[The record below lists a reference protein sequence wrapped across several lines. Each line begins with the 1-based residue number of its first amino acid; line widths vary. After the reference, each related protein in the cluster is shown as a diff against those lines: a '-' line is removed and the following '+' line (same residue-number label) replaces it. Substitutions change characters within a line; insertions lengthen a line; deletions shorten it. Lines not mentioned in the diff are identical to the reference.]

1 MASEN
6 RIVPVVLCGGT
17 GSRLWPLSRDG
28 HPKQFLRLLGNH
40 TLLQDTLLRVRG
52 IDGVG
57 APILVSN
64 EAHRFVVAE
73 QAREIGCEPAAILL
87 EPHARN
93 TAPAAAVAALK
104 AQAGGDDP
112 ILLVLPSDH
121 LVRDHAAFAR
131 SVAAASAGAAAGA
144 IATLGVVPTFP
155 ATGYGYIKAV
165 PTNDTGLMTVKRF
178 VEKPS
183 LEQATDF
190 LGEGNCYWN
199 SGMFLFRASVY
210 LEALR
215 QFAPEILRAAEQAV
229 ARGKSDL
236 DFCRLDAD
244 AFGACPSDSIDY
256 AVMEHLR
263 DARMAPLAADWSD
276 IGSWDAVWKAA
287 DKTEDNNAAI
297 GNVVTH
303 GARDCLVHASH
314 RMVAVAGLDSVIV
327 VETPDVV
334 LVVHKDHAQDVKQL
348 VEALR
353 AQGRSEAT
361 QHRQI
366 YRPWGSYD
374 CVDHGQRYQVKR
386 ISVKPGAKLS
396 LQKHH
401 HRAEHW
407 VVVSGTARVRRGD
420 VEFLLTEDQST
431 YIPIGET
438 HSLENPGRIPL
449 ELIEIQSGS
458 YLGEDDIIR
467 MADIYGRT

>member
-1 MASEN
+1 MAKDNE
-6 RIVPVVLCGGT
+6 IVPVVLCGGT

-28 HPKQFLRLLGNH
+28 HPKQFLRLLGERS
-40 TLLQDTLLRVRG
+40 LLQDTLLRVREVPH
-52 IDGVG
+52 IA

-73 QAREIGCEPAAILL
+73 QAREIGCEPAAIML

-93 TAPAAAVAALK
+93 TAPAAAVAALR
-104 AQAGGDDP
+104 ARANGADP

-121 LVRDHAAFAR
+121 LIRDHEGFAR
-131 SVAAASAGAAAGA
+131 AVTAASAAAAAGA
-144 IATLGVVPTFP
+144 IVTLGVVPTFP

-165 PTNDTGLMTVKRF
+165 PTNVTELLSVSRF

-183 LEQATDF
+183 LEQATDY
-190 LGEGNCYWN
+190 LGEGNCFWN
-199 SGMFLFRASVY
+199 SGMFLFRASAY
-210 LEALR
+210 LAAL
-215 QFAPEILRAAEQAV
+215 QEFAPAILDACKQAV
-229 ARGKSDL
+229 ERGQMDL
-236 DFCRLDAD
+236 DFCRLDGA
-244 AFGACPSDSIDY
+244 AFEACPSDSIDY
-256 AVMEHLR
+256 AVMEHVR
-263 DARMAPLAADWSD
+263 GAQMAPLASDWSD
-276 IGSWDAVWKAA
+276 VGSWDAVWKAA
-287 DKTEDNNAAI
+287 DKNADNNVAI

-303 GARDCLVHASH
+303 GAKDCMVHASH
-314 RMVAVAGLDSVIV
+314 RLVAIAGLDNVIV

-334 LVVHKDHAQDVKQL
+334 MVVHKDHAQDVKHL
-348 VEALR
+348 VEGLR
-353 AQGRSEAT
+353 AEGRSEAT
-361 QHRQI
+361 QHRQV

-374 CVDHGQRYQVKR
+374 SVDNGQRYQVKR

-396 LQKHH
+396 LQMHH

-407 VVVSGTARVRRGD
+407 VVVSGTARVRRGE
-420 VEFLLTEDQST
+420 VEYLLTEDQST

>member
-28 HPKQFLRLLGNH
+28 HPKQFLRLLGDH
-40 TLLQDTLLRVRG
+40 TLLQDTLLRVRD

-93 TAPAAAVAALK
+93 TAPAAAVAAIK

-121 LVRDHAAFAR
+121 LVRDHAAFA
-131 SVAAASAGAAAGA
+131 SAVTAASAAAAAGA
-144 IATLGVVPTFP
+144 VATLGVVPTFP

-165 PTNDTGLMTVKRF
+165 PTNDGALMTVKRF

-210 LEALR
+210 LAALR
-215 QFAPEILRAAEQAV
+215 QFAPDILRAAEQAL

-263 DARMAPLAADWSD
+263 DGRMAPLAADWSD

-287 DKTEDNNAAI
+287 EKTEGNNAAV

-303 GARDCLVHASH
+303 RARDCLVHASH
-314 RMVAVAGLDSVIV
+314 RMVAVAGLENVIV

-348 VEALR
+348 VETLR
-353 AQGRSEAT
+353 AQGTPRGDAASAGLPALGVVRQRRSWPALSGQTHQRQTRRQAVAAEASPP
-361 QHRQI
+361 R
-366 YRPWGSYD
+366 RALGGG
-374 CVDHGQRYQVKR
+374 VG
-386 ISVKPGAKLS
+386 
-396 LQKHH
+396 
-401 HRAEHW
+401 HRAR
-407 VVVSGTARVRRGD
+407 APRRR
-420 VEFLLTEDQST
+420 
-431 YIPIGET
+431 
-438 HSLENPGRIPL
+438 RIPADRGSVHL
-449 ELIEIQSGS
+449 YPDRRDPQSRKS
-458 YLGEDDIIR
+458 RPDPAR
-467 MADIYGRT
+467 ADRDPVRLVPWRR

>member
-1 MASEN
+1 MASDN
-6 RIVPVVLCGGT
+6 QIVPVILCGGT

-28 HPKQFLRLLGNH
+28 YPKQFLRLLGEH
-40 TLLQDTLLRVRG
+40 SLLQDTLLRVG
-52 IDGVG
+52 DIDGI
-57 APILVSN
+57 APPILVSN

-73 QAREIGCEPAAILL
+73 QAREIGCTPAAILL

-93 TAPAAAVAALK
+93 TAPAAAVAAIH
-104 AQAGGDDP
+104 AQAKGDDP
-112 ILLVLPSDH
+112 LLLVLPSDH
-121 LVRDHAAFAR
+121 LVRDRAAFTRA
-131 SVAAASAGAAAGA
+131 VATASAAAAAGA

-165 PTNDTGLMTVKRF
+165 PTGEGEPMTVKRF

-183 LEQATDF
+183 LAQATDF

-210 LEALR
+210 LDALA
-215 QFAPEILRAAEQAV
+215 QFAPDILRAAREAV
-229 ARGKSDL
+229 TRGKSDL
-236 DFCRLDAD
+236 DFCRLDPD
-244 AFGACPSDSIDY
+244 AFAVCPSDSIDY
-256 AVMEHLR
+256 AVMEHVR
-263 DARMAPLAADWSD
+263 EARMAPLEADWSD
-276 IGSWDAVWKAA
+276 VGSWDAVWKAA
-287 DKTEDNNAAI
+287 DKTADDNAEI
-297 GNVVTH
+297 GNVVTRN
-303 GARDCLVHASH
+303 ARGCLVHASH
-314 RMVAVAGLDSVIV
+314 RLVAVAGLQNVIV
-327 VETPDVV
+327 IETPDVV
-334 LVVHKDHAQDVKQL
+334 LVVDKEHCQDVKQL
-348 VEALR
+348 VESLR
-353 AQGRSEAT
+353 AEGRPEAT
-361 QHRQI
+361 QHRLV

-374 CVDHGQRYQVKR
+374 SVDNGQRYQVKR
-386 ISVKPGAKLS
+386 ITVKPGAKLS

-420 VEFLLTEDQST
+420 VEYLLTEDQST

>member
-1 MASEN
+1 MASDTQ
-6 RIVPVVLCGGT
+6 IIPVVLCGGT

-28 HPKQFLRLLGNH
+28 YPKQFLRLLGDNS
-40 TLLQDTLLRVRG
+40 LLQDTLLRVRD
-52 IDGVG
+52 IPHVG

-73 QAREIGCEPAAILL
+73 QAREVGCTPASILL

-93 TAPAAAVAALK
+93 TAPAAAAAAIK
-104 AQAGGDDP
+104 AMQQGDDP
-112 ILLVLPSDH
+112 LLLVVPSDH
-121 LVRDHAAFAR
+121 LVRDRAAFTQA
-131 SVAAASAGAAAGA
+131 VLAASAGAAAGA
-144 IATLGVVPTFP
+144 IAILGVVPTFP

-165 PTNDTGLMTVKRF
+165 PTGEADLMTVKRF

-183 LEQATDF
+183 LDQATDF

-210 LEALR
+210 LDALA
-215 QFAPEILRAAEQAV
+215 QFAPDILHACREAV

-236 DFCRLDAD
+236 DFCRLDPD
-244 AFGACPSDSIDY
+244 AFAVCPSDSIDY
-256 AVMEHLR
+256 AVMEHVR
-263 DARMAPLAADWSD
+263 EARMAPLAADWSD
-276 IGSWDAVWKAA
+276 VGSWDAVWKAA
-287 DKTEDNNAAI
+287 EKTADNNAEI
-297 GNVVTH
+297 GNVVTRNAH
-303 GARDCLVHASH
+303 GCLIHASH
-314 RMVAVAGLDSVIV
+314 RLVAVAGLDDVMV

-334 LVVHKDHAQDVKQL
+334 LVVHKDQCQEVKQL
-348 VEALR
+348 VETLR

-361 QHRQI
+361 QHRQV
-366 YRPWGSYD
+366 YRPWGAYD
-374 CVDHGQRYQVKR
+374 SVDHGQRYQVKR
-386 ISVKPGAKLS
+386 ITVKPGAKLS

-420 VEFLLTEDQST
+420 VEYLLTEDQST

>member
-1 MASEN
+1 MAKDNE
-6 RIVPVVLCGGT
+6 IVPVVLCGGT

-28 HPKQFLRLLGNH
+28 HPKQFLRLLGEH
-40 TLLQDTLLRVRG
+40 SLLQDTLLRVRE
-52 IDGVG
+52 IPHIA
-57 APILVSN
+57 APLLVSN

-73 QAREIGCEPAAILL
+73 QAREIGCEPAAIIL

-93 TAPAAAVAALK
+93 TAPAAAVAALR
-104 AQAGGDDP
+104 AQADGADP

-121 LVRDHAAFAR
+121 LIRDHKGFAR
-131 SVAAASAGAAAGA
+131 AVTAASAAAATGA
-144 IATLGVVPTFP
+144 IVTLGVVPTFP

-165 PTNDTGLMTVKRF
+165 PSNATELLSVSRF

-183 LEQATDF
+183 LEQATDY
-190 LGEGNCYWN
+190 LGEGNCFWN
-199 SGMFLFRASVY
+199 SGMFLFRASAY
-210 LEALR
+210 LQALQ
-215 QFAPEILRAAEQAV
+215 QFAPEILDASKQALE
-229 ARGKSDL
+229 RGEKDL
-236 DFCRLDAD
+236 DFCRLDGK
-244 AFGACPSDSIDY
+244 AFEACPSDSIDY
-256 AVMEHLR
+256 AVMEHVR
-263 DARMAPLAADWSD
+263 GAQMAPLASDWSD
-276 IGSWDAVWKAA
+276 VGSWDAVWKAA
-287 DKTEDNNAAI
+287 DKGPENNVAI

-303 GARDCLVHASH
+303 EAKDCMVHATH
-314 RMVAVAGLDSVIV
+314 RLVAIAGLDNVIV

-334 LVVHKDHAQDVKQL
+334 MVVHKDRAQDVKHL
-348 VEALR
+348 VETLR
-353 AQGRSEAT
+353 AQGRPEAT
-361 QHRQI
+361 QHRQV

-374 CVDHGQRYQVKR
+374 AVDNGHRYQVKR

-396 LQKHH
+396 LQMHH

-407 VVVSGTARVRRGD
+407 VVVSGTARVRRGE
-420 VEFLLTEDQST
+420 VEYLLTEDQST

>member
-1 MASEN
+1 MASDN
-6 RIVPVVLCGGT
+6 QIVPVVLCGGT

-28 HPKQFLRLLGNH
+28 YPKQFLRLLGEH
-40 TLLQDTLLRVRG
+40 TLLQDTLLRLREIPEVA
-52 IDGVG
+52 

-73 QAREIGCEPAAILL
+73 QAREIGCTPATILL

-93 TAPAAAVAALK
+93 TAPAAAVAAIR
-104 AQAGGDDP
+104 ARADGADP
-112 ILLVLPSDH
+112 LLLVLPSDH
-121 LVRDHAAFAR
+121 LIRDRAAFAEAV
-131 SVAAASAGAAAGA
+131 VAAGKAAAAGDV
-144 IATLGVVPTFP
+144 ATLGVVPTFP

-165 PTNDTGLMTVKRF
+165 PTGEGPVMTVKRF

-190 LGEGNCYWN
+190 LEEGNCYWN

-210 LEALR
+210 LDALQ
-215 QFAPEILRAAEQAV
+215 QFAPDILLAAQQAV
-229 ARGKSDL
+229 VRGKSDL
-236 DFCRLDAD
+236 DFCRLDPD
-244 AFGACPSDSIDY
+244 AFAVCPSDSIDY

-263 DARMAPLAADWSD
+263 TSRMVPLAADWSD
-276 IGSWDAVWKAA
+276 VGSWDAVWKAA
-287 DKTEDNNAAI
+287 DKTDENNAAI
-297 GNVVTH
+297 GNVITH
-303 GARDCLVHASH
+303 QARDCLVHASH
-314 RMVAVAGLDSVIV
+314 RMVAVAGLDNVIV
-327 VETPDVV
+327 VETSDVV

-348 VEALR
+348 VETLR
-353 AQGRSEAT
+353 KQGRPEAT
-361 QHRQI
+361 QHRQV

-374 CVDHGQRYQVKR
+374 SVDNGNRYQVKR

-407 VVVSGTARVRRGD
+407 VVVSGTAKVRRGD
-420 VEFLLTEDQST
+420 VEYLLTEDQST